1 MAVEEAAQ
9 SDSSLTIDTVV
20 SILTLPQDMLFSS
33 LLSLA
38 VAELEECALFYK
50 LVLISVAVFT

>member
-1 MAVEEAAQ
+1 MVVEEAAP

-20 SILTLPQDMLFSS
+20 LILTQPEDMLFSS

-38 VAELEECALFYK
+38 VGELEEYALFY
-50 LVLISVAVFT
+50 LLMLISVAVFT